1 MPNIYV
7 FKFLI
12 LPLFLLL
19 FFYCYLL
26 LSEQVSPVN
35 EKLSLNGIT
44 CLIKVKVA
52 MFSIGLRISEMEW
65 RLVKHSEMS
74 FQSTKKDC

>member
-19 FFYCYLL
+19 FFNCYLL

-52 MFSIGLRISEMEW
+52 MFSIGLRISEME
-65 RLVKHSEMS
+65 
-74 FQSTKKDC
+74 

>member
-1 MPNIYV
+1 MSL
-7 FKFLI
+7 KFLI
-12 LPLFLLL
+12 LPLLLL
-19 FFYCYLL
+19 HFLL

-52 MFSIGLRISEMEW
+52 MFSIGLRISEM
-65 RLVKHSEMS
+65 V
-74 FQSTKKDC
+74 